1 MLEIR
6 LQLTSRQQITQGEST
21 IIPKLAPT
29 PSGGVSNLCDWY
41 SFPYCLSAAA
51 KDLQT
56 PRFWVFLSSGACHLD
71 DWRLTQGRQ
80 DFMNVY
86 VMSQNEHYPTTPQI
100 PGRAW
105 QVPPFY
111 EWGLGGTIVRAAGGN
126 PSRSDLK
133 TQWLCLEDRC
143 PLQWQRAQ
151 QELRDIHSCW
161 AATEKAGK
169 SEVLGNNLY
178 PLVNLRHL

>member
-1 MLEIR
+1 MLEIC
-6 LQLTSRQQITQGEST
+6 LQLTFRQQITQGEST
-21 IIPKLAPT
+21 IIPKLASPQ
-29 PSGGVSNLCDWY
+29 SGGQSCFQSMWLVFISLLSLCSSKGFANTKILSLPFFWSLPFRWLKVNPGQTRLY
-41 SFPYCLSAAA
+41 ECL
-51 KDLQT
+51 
-56 PRFWVFLSSGACHLD
+56 C
-71 DWRLTQGRQ
+71 
-80 DFMNVY
+80 
-86 VMSQNEHYPTTPQI
+86 QNEHYPTNPQI

-111 EWGLGGTIVRAAGGN
+111 EWGLGGTIVRTAGGN

-133 TQWLCLEDRC
+133 TRWSCLEDRC
-143 PLQWQRAQ
+143 PLQWQRAK

-178 PLVNLRHL
+178 PRVNLRQL